1 VGKAQ
6 SSARASSLTGRR
18 QLSSRAGAR
27 DLRGFAACECLPIG
41 VRGVSYHR
49 AMATKG
55 VAREYLVP
63 MYSQSNVAQIVR
75 AAPSTINRWAIGDSS
90 HPPLITVT
98 SSGQGLTVPFVG
110 LAEAFV
116 LNAFR
121 KAGLPMQRIRPAV
134 EILKHGMGVEHALA
148 NNLLLTDG
156 SEILYRD
163 GDDLDRRLVVL
174 RSGQAV
180 FNEVVT
186 DYLKSI
192 DFANSGYAKALRLP
206 QYPSLDVRV
215 DPTING
221 GRPTLAGRG
230 IAIDDVLGRIRA
242 GEEPSSVAYD
252 YDLDRDDV
260 MMLNRIAA

>member
-1 VGKAQ
+1 
-6 SSARASSLTGRR
+6 
-18 QLSSRAGAR
+18 
-27 DLRGFAACECLPIG
+27 
-41 VRGVSYHR
+41 
-49 AMATKG
+49 
-55 VAREYLVP
+55 
-63 MYSQSNVAQIVR
+63 MYSQRDVAQIVR
-75 AAPSTINRWAIGDSS
+75 AAPSTISRWAAGETNR
-90 HPPLITVT
+90 PPLITL
-98 SSGQGLTVPFVG
+98 SSPGRGYTVPFVG

-134 EILKHGMGVEHALA
+134 EILRNGIGIEHALA

-163 GDDLDRRLVVL
+163 GDDSDRRLVVL

-192 DFANSGYAKALRLP
+192 DFAQNGYARALHLP
-206 QYPSLDVRV
+206 QYPSLNVRV

-221 GRPTLAGRG
+221 GRPTLAERG

-242 GEEPSSVAYD
+242 GEEPSEVAYD
-252 YDLDRDDV
+252 YDLEREDV
-260 MMLNRIAA
+260 MILNRIAA

>member
-1 VGKAQ
+1 MTAI
-6 SSARASSLTGRR
+6 ALAPEL
-18 QLSSRAGAR
+18 
-27 DLRGFAACECLPIG
+27 
-41 VRGVSYHR
+41 
-49 AMATKG
+49 MA
-55 VAREYLVP
+55 P
-63 MYSQSNVAQIVR
+63 MYSQRDVAQIVR
-75 AAPSTINRWAIGDSS
+75 AAPSTIHRWAVGEGNKA
-90 HPPLITVT
+90 PLITLT
-98 SSGQGLTVPFVG
+98 APGRGHTVPFVG

-134 EILKHGMGVEHALA
+134 EILKHGMGLDHALA

-163 GDDLDRRLVVL
+163 GDELDRRLIVL

-180 FNEVVT
+180 FNEVVR
-186 DYLKSI
+186 DYLQSI
-192 DFANSGYAKALRLP
+192 EFAQNGYARALHLP

-221 GRPTLAGRG
+221 GRPSLADRG

-242 GEEPSSVAYD
+242 GEEPSEVAYD
-252 YDLDRDDV
+252 YDLDHDDV